1 VADPGLFGLSFFEEV
16 LAIVAAL
23 AIYDY
28 VVDEG
33 IDRLWKRFRKSFLDR
48 QGIS

>member
-1 VADPGLFGLSFFEEV
+1 VADPGLFGLSFFEEI

-28 VVDEG
+28 GVDEG
-33 IDRLWKRFRKSFLDR
+33 LDRLIRRFRKSFLDR
-48 QGIS
+48 QSIS